1 MKRFEWSTD
10 KNEWLKKTREVGFE
24 EVVYHISQGG
34 LLDIVEHSKLT
45 KYPGQRVFV
54 VDIEGYACL
63 VPFVE
68 DEESVFLKTV
78 IPSRRMTEL
87 YLGGRKR

>member
-1 MKRFEWSTD
+1 VEPVPKPGGSPD
-10 KNEWLKKTREVGFE
+10 HAYAVPG
-24 EVVYHISQGG
+24 SG
-34 LLDIVEHSKLT
+34 LLDIIEHSNPT

-78 IPSRRMTEL
+78 IPSRKMTER